1 MAKAARKTPAKKTPA
16 KKASPEWDVSNQ
28 AVGAADR
35 KDYGWFGNLG
45 AGAAEARKASAL
57 LDADDSSSDSERA
70 AARAKADKAEA
81 EARAA
86 GKSAWLTMRKMSS
99 AKIQPAW
106 HLVMV
111 NDFVNVHFGALRKH
125 PEFQF
130 MLMAAIGTGKPSRHE
145 WLQPPRG
152 AAAGRL
158 HGFFADLHPHL
169 KDDDIDRMIR
179 LADRGDIVDALK
191 GAGMDAAE
199 RREML
204 RGI

>member
-1 MAKAARKTPAKKTPA
+1 MAKAARKAPAKKKGAT
-16 KKASPEWDVSNQ
+16 PEWDVSNR
-28 AVGAADR
+28 AVAAADR
-35 KDYGWFGNLG
+35 KEYGWFGNLD

-57 LDADDSSSDSERA
+57 LDADDSASDSERD
-70 AARAKADKAEA
+70 AARAKADRAEA
-81 EARAA
+81 DARAA
-86 GKSAWLTMRKMSS
+86 GKSAWLAMRKMSS
-99 AKIQPAW
+99 ARIQPAW

-111 NDFVNVHFGALRKH
+111 NDFANVHFNALRKH

-130 MLMAAIGTGKPSRHE
+130 MIMAAIGTGKPSRHD
-145 WLQPPRG
+145 WLQPPKG

-158 HGFFADLHPHL
+158 HGFFAGLHPHL

-179 LADRGDIVDALK
+179 LADKGDIEDALK

>member
-1 MAKAARKTPAKKTPA
+1 MARAARKTPAKKGPT
-16 KKASPEWDVSNQ
+16 PEWDVSNR
-28 AVGAADR
+28 AVAAADR
-35 KDYGWFGNLG
+35 KDHGWFGNLE
-45 AGAAEARKASAL
+45 AEAASARKASAL
-57 LDADDSSSDSERA
+57 LDADDSASRPDRD

-81 EARAA
+81 DARAA

-111 NDFVNVHFGALRKH
+111 NDFVNVHFGALRNH

-130 MLMAAIGTGKPSRHE
+130 MIMAAIGTGKPSRHE
-145 WLQPPRG
+145 WVQPPRG
-152 AAAGRL
+152 AAVGRL
-158 HGFFADLHPHL
+158 HGFFADMHPHL

-179 LADRGDIVDALK
+179 LADKGDIVDALK

-199 RREML
+199 RKEML